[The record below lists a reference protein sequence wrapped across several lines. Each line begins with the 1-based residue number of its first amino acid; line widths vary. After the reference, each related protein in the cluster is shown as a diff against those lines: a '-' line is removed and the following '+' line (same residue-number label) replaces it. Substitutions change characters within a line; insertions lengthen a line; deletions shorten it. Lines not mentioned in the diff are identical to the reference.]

1 MANSEIVA
9 KITNQI
15 LLPSKVPPSFAKQA
29 LAPFFVLFCVDIYN
43 NVMLCGAARVVGN
56 GRKKTFWEFYRIN
69 TQKEKEK
76 SDDQTSLCGAL
87 IHCFV
92 RWKPLQIGNQQAS
105 NNKTPWRVL

>member
-76 SDDQTSLCGAL
+76 SDDQTSLFGAL

-92 RWKPLQIGNQQAS
+92 R
-105 NNKTPWRVL
+105 

>member
-43 NVMLCGAARVVGN
+43 NVMLCGAARAVGN
-56 GRKKTFWEFYRIN
+56 GRKKLSGSSYG
-69 TQKEKEK
+69 K
-76 SDDQTSLCGAL
+76 SENVQ
-87 IHCFV
+87 
-92 RWKPLQIGNQQAS
+92 NQYA
-105 NNKTPWRVL
+105 KGKGEI